1 MSELHAAG
9 NMMIEVDNFPN
20 QGIRHAF
27 YGRRG
32 GVSGGDYT
40 SLNCG
45 FGSADKAAHVAA
57 NRARA
62 MAALDLEASCLF
74 TCHQIHSTTVATL
87 DSHPKEAEI
96 RADAMV
102 TSTAGVALGI
112 LTADC
117 APLLF
122 ADPIDG
128 IIGAAHAG
136 WRGALGEIAAAT
148 VDAMI
153 ELGARCDN
161 IHAAIGPC
169 IGVQSYEVGPE
180 FPSPFLEQSVQNAMF
195 FTAADRPGHFMFDL
209 GGYIH
214 AQLEALG
221 LAAVHRLD
229 FDTCRDEANFFSYR
243 RSVLTGKADYGRA
256 LAVIALVPPC
266 ENT

>member
-1 MSELHAAG
+1 
-9 NMMIEVDNFPN
+9 MIQIDDFPSKA
-20 QGIRHAF
+20 IRHAY

-32 GVSGGDYT
+32 GVSGGNYT

-45 FGSADKAAHVAA
+45 FGSADSASNVTA

-62 MAALDLEASCLF
+62 MAALDLDASSLF
-74 TCHQIHSTTVATL
+74 TCHQIHSTTVVTL
-87 DSHPKEAEI
+87 DSHPGETEI

-102 TSTAGVALGI
+102 TSTPGLALGI

-122 ADPIDG
+122 ADPVDG

-153 ELGARCDN
+153 ELGARSDN

-180 FPSPFLEQSVQNAMF
+180 FPGPFLDQAARNAVF
-195 FTAADRPGHFMFDL
+195 FAAAARSGHFMFDL
-209 GGYIH
+209 GGYLA
-214 AQLEALG
+214 AQMDRLG

-229 FDTCRDEANFFSYR
+229 FDTCSDEANFFSYR

-256 LAVIALVPPC
+256 LAVIALAPPFDHS
-266 ENT
+266 